1 MSFSAEYIRAFLRSF
16 APKITIFYILKT
28 SFFASLYFFKIMCY
42 NIQCERIARRLSN
55 ALYKKEQGKIMQT
68 LLQQTQS
75 YRLIKTENTE
85 NRLSHAYLLNFPD
98 AKNLRFALK
107 EFAKILLD
115 CDTCATISQKRR
127 AELIDKE
134 SFSDC
139 LFFPS
144 EDKKLS
150 VDDAEKI
157 KEESLLNPVEGDK
170 KVFVVAD
177 FAEAN
182 VQTQNKLL
190 KLLEEPPQG
199 VVFLLGTTSVF
210 PVLQTVL
217 SRTKRLDIN
226 AFSTEQ
232 IVSCLTRLYGDRY
245 DKNTLS
251 LCAACA
257 DGTVGQAQNM
267 LVGERYKTLL
277 ENAFTLIRTPT
288 FKLPQAVKTIGETKY
303 KRELLSLMRLIF
315 RDALLLKSQGQR
327 AEKHLLLRA
336 EKEQILAVANEHTL
350 RALLYAQEGLSKAE
364 QQVTFNAVFPQCI
377 ELLVAQIRQKNE
389 K

>member
-1 MSFSAEYIRAFLRSF
+1 
-16 APKITIFYILKT
+16 
-28 SFFASLYFFKIMCY
+28 
-42 NIQCERIARRLSN
+42 
-55 ALYKKEQGKIMQT
+55 MQT

-75 YRLIKTENTE
+75 YRLVKTENTE

-226 AFSTEQ
+226 AFSTEE
-232 IVSCLTRLYGDRY
+232 IVNCLTRLYGDTY
-245 DKNTLS
+245 DQTTLS
-251 LCAACA
+251 LCAACS

-267 LVGERYKTLL
+267 LEGGRYKTLL

-288 FKLPQAVKTIGETKY
+288 YKLPQAVKTIGETKY

-315 RDALLLKSQGQR
+315 RDALLLKSQGAR
-327 AEKHLLLRA
+327 ADKHLLLRA
-336 EKEQILAVANEHTL
+336 EKEQLLAVANEHTL
-350 RALLYAQEGLSKAE
+350 RALLYAQEGLSNAE

-377 ELLVAQIRQKNE
+377 ELLIAQIRQKNE